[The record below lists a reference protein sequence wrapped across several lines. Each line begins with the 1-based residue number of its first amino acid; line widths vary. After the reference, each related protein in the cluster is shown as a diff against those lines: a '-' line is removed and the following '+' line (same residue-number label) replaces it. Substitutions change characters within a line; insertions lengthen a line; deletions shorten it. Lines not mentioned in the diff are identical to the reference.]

1 LILWTAILVSFV
13 VGGAI
18 FAYFRIVAPFNQ
30 LRAILR
36 RLAQGDFRPVLFSAR
51 KGVLRETSADVRRIS
66 ELLQQ
71 LDQQIA
77 AEGFSLKAIL
87 SSMVEGVVIT
97 DRAQRIRLINESL
110 QRMLD
115 LPQSPV
121 NRTVIEVFFNPELQ
135 KAVEKTLFD
144 GIART
149 IELTV
154 RVPARDGYATKYI
167 EVYAS
172 GLNPGPKSR
181 PLGAVIVFHDVTPV
195 KSLEAIRREFVANIS
210 HEFRTPLAIIN
221 GYVETLLDGALED
234 RATTEAWLKV
244 MAKNGRRLSLLIE
257 DLLTL
262 SHLEY
267 RSPELDFQKIN
278 LPELLDRV
286 VERITPAILER
297 RGRVTVEWSS
307 EAAWAEADP
316 RRMEQVF
323 ENLLENAVRHATS
336 DEVVVTVTAQRL
348 GEEIEIV
355 ISDNGPGIPYR
366 DQPHIFERFYRVHK
380 DRSRIAGGG
389 TGLGLAIVKHV
400 VLAHNGSIVVESVP
414 GQGAAFRIRIP
425 AVRKAPAKTGSRK
438 AIETLPPQMQP

>member
-1 LILWTAILVSFV
+1 MILWTALLIGFLA
-13 VGGAI
+13 GGVI
-18 FAYFRIVAPFNQ
+18 FAYLRIIVPFNQ
-30 LRAILR
+30 LRAVLR
-36 RLAQGDFRPVLFSAR
+36 RLARGDFRPVLLSSR
-51 KGVLRETSADVRRIS
+51 KGVLRETFADVRRIS

-97 DRAQRIRLINESL
+97 DRTQRIRLVNESL

-115 LPQSPV
+115 LSQSPV
-121 NRTVIEVFFNPELQ
+121 NRTVLEVFFQPELQ

-144 GIART
+144 GVART
-149 IELTV
+149 IELTLQ
-154 RVPARDGYATKYI
+154 VPAREGYATKHI

-195 KSLEAIRREFVANIS
+195 KSLEAIRREFVANVS
-210 HEFRTPLAIIN
+210 HEFRTPLSIIN
-221 GYVETLLDGALED
+221 GYLETLLDGALED

-267 RSPELDFQKIN
+267 RWPQLDFQNVN
-278 LPELLDRV
+278 LPEVLDHV
-286 VERITPAILER
+286 IERITPAILER
-297 RGRVTVEWSS
+297 HGRVVVEWSS
-307 EAAWAEADP
+307 EAAWAEVDP
-316 RRMEQVF
+316 HRMEQVF
-323 ENLLENAVRHATS
+323 ENLLENAVRHTTS
-336 DEVVVTVTAQRL
+336 EEIVITVAAQRL

-355 ISDNGPGIPYR
+355 ISDNGPGIPYG

-380 DRSRIAGGG
+380 DRSRNAGGG

-400 VLAHNGSIVVESVP
+400 VLAHNGSIVVESIP
-414 GQGAAFRIRIP
+414 GQGAAFRIRFP
-425 AVRKAPAKTGSRK
+425 AARKVSAKTGAPK
-438 AIETLPPQMQP
+438 ALESLPP